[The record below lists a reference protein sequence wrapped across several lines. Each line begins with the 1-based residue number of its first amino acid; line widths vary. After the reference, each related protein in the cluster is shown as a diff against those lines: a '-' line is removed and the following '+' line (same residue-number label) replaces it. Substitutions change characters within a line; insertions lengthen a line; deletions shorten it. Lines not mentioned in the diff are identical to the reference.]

1 MNCNKKFSF
10 KKELL
15 RASVYGLI
23 AVAFAN
29 LTFISIYR
37 NNNIYI
43 TIILIA
49 LEILT
54 LIFTYIDIAN
64 INKRKLNFIKN
75 NSIAEHNI
83 NKKIDK
89 EIVINRLK
97 YFGYN
102 MYSVNSSRVFINSEI
117 VKKKKSIILYLYY
130 FILVDIDKD
139 GEGILTTIKN
149 ELNEILDLYID
160 DNQKLFDKDKKD
172 NEKILKA
179 KLYNHAVFIF
189 MGDNIPNRIIDISKN
204 GYTKELFDGFNSQNF
219 VISYLPNENKLYYAD
234 AIENV
239 IQFQKFPKQDFV
251 YIIKDIFS
259 LQ

>member
-37 NNNIYI
+37 NNEIYI
-43 TIILIA
+43 TVILIA

-83 NKKIDK
+83 NKKLDK
-89 EIVINRLK
+89 ENIINRLK

-117 VKKKKSIILYLYY
+117 IKKKKSIILYLYY

-160 DNQKLFDKDKKD
+160 DNQKLFKKD

-179 KLYNHAVFIF
+179 KLFNHAVFIF
-189 MGDNIPNRIIDISKN
+189 FGDNIPNRIIDISKS
-204 GYTKELFDGFNSQNF
+204 GYTKELFEGVNSQNF
-219 VISYLPNENKLYYAD
+219 VISYLPSEDKLYYAD

-239 IQFQKFPKQDFV
+239 IQFQKFPKQDFI

-259 LQ
+259 L

>member
-43 TIILIA
+43 TVLLIV

-89 EIVINRLK
+89 ENIIKRLK

-117 VKKKKSIILYLYY
+117 IKKKKSIILYLYY

-160 DNQKLFDKDKKD
+160 DNQKLFKKE

-179 KLYNHAVFIF
+179 KLFNHAVFIF
-189 MGDNIPNRIIDISKN
+189 FGDNIPNRIIDISKN
-204 GYTKELFDGFNSQNF
+204 GYTKELFDGVNSQNF

-239 IQFQKFPKQDFV
+239 IQFQKFPKQDFI

-259 LQ
+259 L

>member
-37 NNNIYI
+37 NNEIYI
-43 TIILIA
+43 TVFLIA

-89 EIVINRLK
+89 ENIINRLK

-117 VKKKKSIILYLYY
+117 IKKKKSIILYLYY

-160 DNQKLFDKDKKD
+160 DNQKLFKKE

-179 KLYNHAVFIF
+179 KLFNHAVFIF
-189 MGDNIPNRIIDISKN
+189 FGDNIPNRIIDISKN
-204 GYTKELFDGFNSQNF
+204 GYTKELFEGVNSQNF
-219 VISYLPNENKLYYAD
+219 VISYLPSENKLYYAD

-239 IQFQKFPKQDFV
+239 IQFQKFPKQDFI
-251 YIIKDIFS
+251 YIIKDIFC
-259 LQ
+259 L

>member
-1 MNCNKKFSF
+1 MNYNKKFSF

-43 TIILIA
+43 TIILMA

-75 NSIAEHNI
+75 NSIVEHNI
-83 NKKIDK
+83 NKNIDK
-89 EIVINRLK
+89 ENIINRLK
-97 YFGYN
+97 YFGFS
-102 MYSVNSSRVFINSEI
+102 MYSINSSRVFINSEI
-117 VKKKKSIILYLYY
+117 VKKNKSIILYAYY
-130 FILVDIDKD
+130 FILIDIDKD
-139 GEGILTTIKN
+139 GEGILTNLKN

-160 DNQKLFDKDKKD
+160 DNQKLFKKD
-172 NEKILKA
+172 NEDKKILKA
-179 KLYNHAVFIF
+179 KLYNHIVFIF
-189 MGDNIPNRIIDISKN
+189 MGDNIPSRIIEMSKN
-204 GYTKELFDGFNSQNF
+204 GYTKELLNGINMFREALKIDNSYKPA
-219 VISYLPNENKLYYAD
+219 ID
-234 AIENV
+234 A
-239 IQFQKFPKQDFV
+239 
-251 YIIKDIFS
+251 
-259 LQ
+259 LRRL

>member
-1 MNCNKKFSF
+1 MNYNKKFSF

-15 RASVYGLI
+15 RANVYGLI

-75 NSIAEHNI
+75 NSIVEHNI

-89 EIVINRLK
+89 EN
-97 YFGYN
+97 
-102 MYSVNSSRVFINSEI
+102 
-117 VKKKKSIILYLYY
+117 
-130 FILVDIDKD
+130 
-139 GEGILTTIKN
+139 
-149 ELNEILDLYID
+149 
-160 DNQKLFDKDKKD
+160 
-172 NEKILKA
+172 
-179 KLYNHAVFIF
+179 
-189 MGDNIPNRIIDISKN
+189 
-204 GYTKELFDGFNSQNF
+204 
-219 VISYLPNENKLYYAD
+219 
-234 AIENV
+234 
-239 IQFQKFPKQDFV
+239 
-251 YIIKDIFS
+251 IIKHKRR
-259 LQ
+259 

>member
-1 MNCNKKFSF
+1 MNYNKKFSF

-29 LTFISIYR
+29 LTFVSIYR

-75 NSIAEHNI
+75 NSIIEHNI

-89 EIVINRLK
+89 ENIINRLK
-97 YFGYN
+97 YFGFS
-102 MYSVNSSRVFINSEI
+102 MYSINSSRVFINAEI
-117 VKKKKSIILYLYY
+117 IKKKKSIILYAYY
-130 FILVDIDKD
+130 FILIDIDKD
-139 GEGILTTIKN
+139 GEGILTNLKN

-160 DNQKLFDKDKKD
+160 DNQKLFKKD
-172 NEKILKA
+172 NEDKKILKA
-179 KLYNHAVFIF
+179 KLYNHIVFIF
-189 MGDNIPNRIIDISKN
+189 MGDNIPSRII
-204 GYTKELFDGFNSQNF
+204 GRHRMGLR
-219 VISYLPNENKLYYAD
+219 
-234 AIENV
+234 
-239 IQFQKFPKQDFV
+239 
-251 YIIKDIFS
+251 
-259 LQ
+259 

>member
-1 MNCNKKFSF
+1 MNYNKKFSF

-15 RASVYGLI
+15 RANVYGLI

-75 NSIAEHNI
+75 NSIVEHNI
-83 NKKIDK
+83 NKNIDK
-89 EIVINRLK
+89 ENIINRLK
-97 YFGYN
+97 YFGFS
-102 MYSVNSSRVFINSEI
+102 MYSINSSRVFINAEI
-117 VKKKKSIILYLYY
+117 IKKNKSIILYAYY
-130 FILVDIDKD
+130 FILIDIDKD
-139 GEGILTTIKN
+139 GEGILTNLKN

-160 DNQKLFDKDKKD
+160 DNQKLFKKD
-172 NEKILKA
+172 NEDKKILKA
-179 KLYNHAVFIF
+179 KLYNHIVFIF
-189 MGDNIPNRIIDISKN
+189 MGDNIPSRIIEMSKN
-204 GYTKELFDGFNSQNF
+204 GYTKELLNGINSQNF
-219 VISYLPNENKLYYAD
+219 VLSYLPNEKKLYYAD
-234 AIENV
+234 AIENI
-239 IQFQKFPKQDFV
+239 IQLQKFPKQDFI
-251 YIIKDIFS
+251 YIIKDIFY
-259 LQ
+259 L

>member
-1 MNCNKKFSF
+1 MNYNKKFSF

-64 INKRKLNFIKN
+64 INKN
-75 NSIAEHNI
+75 
-83 NKKIDK
+83 IDK
-89 EIVINRLK
+89 ENIINRLK
-97 YFGYN
+97 YFGFS
-102 MYSVNSSRVFINSEI
+102 MYSINSSRVFINAEI
-117 VKKKKSIILYLYY
+117 IKKNKSIILYAYY
-130 FILVDIDKD
+130 FILIDIDKD
-139 GEGILTTIKN
+139 GEGILTNLKN

-160 DNQKLFDKDKKD
+160 DNQKLFKKD
-172 NEKILKA
+172 NEDKKILKA
-179 KLYNHAVFIF
+179 KLYNHIVFIF
-189 MGDNIPNRIIDISKN
+189 MGDNIPSRIIEMSKN
-204 GYTKELFDGFNSQNF
+204 GYTKELLNGINSQNF
-219 VISYLPNENKLYYAD
+219 VLSYLPSEKKLYYAD

-239 IQFQKFPKQDFV
+239 IQFQKFPKQDFI
-251 YIIKDIFS
+251 YIIKDIFY
-259 LQ
+259 L

>member
-1 MNCNKKFSF
+1 MNYNKKFSF

-43 TIILIA
+43 TIILMA

-75 NSIAEHNI
+75 NSIVEHNI
-83 NKKIDK
+83 NKNIDK
-89 EIVINRLK
+89 ENIINRLK
-97 YFGYN
+97 YFGFS
-102 MYSVNSSRVFINSEI
+102 MYSINSSRVFINAEI
-117 VKKKKSIILYLYY
+117 IKKNKSIILYAYY
-130 FILVDIDKD
+130 FILIDIDKD
-139 GEGILTTIKN
+139 GEGILTNLKN

-160 DNQKLFDKDKKD
+160 DNQKLFKKD
-172 NEKILKA
+172 NEDKKILKA
-179 KLYNHAVFIF
+179 KLYNHIVFIF
-189 MGDNIPNRIIDISKN
+189 MGDNIPSRIIEMSKN
-204 GYTKELFDGFNSQNF
+204 GYTKELFKGFNSQNF
-219 VISYLPNENKLYYAD
+219 VISYLPSENKLYYAD

-239 IQFQKFPKQDFV
+239 IQFQKFPKQDFI
-251 YIIKDIFS
+251 YIIKDIFY
-259 LQ
+259 L

>member
-1 MNCNKKFSF
+1 MNYNKKFSF

-23 AVAFAN
+23 AVTFAN

-75 NSIAEHNI
+75 NSITEHNI

-89 EIVINRLK
+89 ENIINRLK
-97 YFGYN
+97 YFGFS
-102 MYSVNSSRVFINSEI
+102 MYSINSSRVFINAEI
-117 VKKKKSIILYLYY
+117 IKKNKSIILYAYY
-130 FILVDIDKD
+130 FILIDIDKD
-139 GEGILTTIKN
+139 GEGILTNLKN

-160 DNQKLFDKDKKD
+160 DNQKLFKKD
-172 NEKILKA
+172 NEDKKILKA
-179 KLYNHAVFIF
+179 KLYNHIVFIF
-189 MGDNIPNRIIDISKN
+189 MGDNIPSRIIEMSKN
-204 GYTKELFDGFNSQNF
+204 GYTKELLNGINSQNF
-219 VISYLPNENKLYYAD
+219 VLSYLPNEKKLYYAD

-239 IQFQKFPKQDFV
+239 IQFQKFPKQDFI
-251 YIIKDIFS
+251 YIIKDIFY
-259 LQ
+259 L

>member
-1 MNCNKKFSF
+1 MNYNKKFSF
-10 KKELL
+10 KIELL
-15 RASVYGLI
+15 RASIYGLI
-23 AVAFAN
+23 AVMFAN

-49 LEILT
+49 LELLT
-54 LIFTYIDIAN
+54 LIFTYIDIAS

-83 NKKIDK
+83 KKNIDK
-89 EIVINRLK
+89 ENIINRLK
-97 YFGYN
+97 YFGYS
-102 MYSVNSSRVFINSEI
+102 MYSINYSRVFINVEV
-117 VKKKKSIILYLYY
+117 VKKKKSVILYAYY

-160 DNQKLFDKDKKD
+160 DNQKLFKKD

-179 KLYNHAVFIF
+179 KLYNHIVFIF
-189 MGDNIPNRIIDISKN
+189 IGNNIPSRIIEMSKN
-204 GYTKELFDGFNSQNF
+204 GYTKELLNGVSSQNF
-219 VISYLPNENKLYYAD
+219 VISYLPIKNKLYYVE

-239 IQFQKFPKQDFV
+239 IQFQKFPKRDFI

-259 LQ
+259 L

>member
-37 NNNIYI
+37 NNEIYI
-43 TIILIA
+43 TVILIA

-89 EIVINRLK
+89 ENIIKRLK

-102 MYSVNSSRVFINSEI
+102 MYSINSSRVFINSEI
-117 VKKKKSIILYLYY
+117 IKKKKSIILYLYY

-160 DNQKLFDKDKKD
+160 DNQKLFKKE

-179 KLYNHAVFIF
+179 KLFNHAVFIF
-189 MGDNIPNRIIDISKN
+189 FGDNIPNRIIDISKD
-204 GYTKELFDGFNSQNF
+204 GYTKELFDGVNSQNF
-219 VISYLPNENKLYYAD
+219 VISYLPSENKLYYAD
-234 AIENV
+234 EIENV
-239 IQFQKFPKQDFV
+239 IQFQKFPKQDFI

-259 LQ
+259 L

>member
-1 MNCNKKFSF
+1 MNYNKKFSF

-23 AVAFAN
+23 AVAFVN

-75 NSIAEHNI
+75 NSITEHNI

-89 EIVINRLK
+89 ENIINRLK
-97 YFGYN
+97 YFGFS
-102 MYSVNSSRVFINSEI
+102 MYSINSSRVFINAEI
-117 VKKKKSIILYLYY
+117 IKKNKSIILYAYY
-130 FILVDIDKD
+130 FILIDNDKD
-139 GEGILTTIKN
+139 VEGI
-149 ELNEILDLYID
+149 
-160 DNQKLFDKDKKD
+160 
-172 NEKILKA
+172 
-179 KLYNHAVFIF
+179 
-189 MGDNIPNRIIDISKN
+189 
-204 GYTKELFDGFNSQNF
+204 
-219 VISYLPNENKLYYAD
+219 
-234 AIENV
+234 
-239 IQFQKFPKQDFV
+239 
-251 YIIKDIFS
+251 
-259 LQ
+259 

>member
-89 EIVINRLK
+89 DIITNRLK

-117 VKKKKSIILYLYY
+117 VKKNKLVILYLYY

-189 MGDNIPNRIIDISKN
+189 IGDNIPNRIIDISKN
-204 GYTKELFDGFNSQNF
+204 GYTKELFDGFNSQNL

-234 AIENV
+234 AIENI

-251 YIIKDIFS
+251 YIIKDIFY
-259 LQ
+259 L

>member
-1 MNCNKKFSF
+1 MNYNKKFSF

-75 NSIAEHNI
+75 NSIIEHNI
-83 NKKIDK
+83 NKNIDK
-89 EIVINRLK
+89 ENIINRLK

-102 MYSVNSSRVFINSEI
+102 MYSINSSRVFINAEI
-117 VKKKKSIILYLYY
+117 IKKKKSIILYLYY

-160 DNQKLFDKDKKD
+160 DNQKLFKKD
-172 NEKILKA
+172 NEDKKILKA
-179 KLYNHAVFIF
+179 KLYNHIVFIF
-189 MGDNIPNRIIDISKN
+189 MGDNIPSRIIEMSKN
-204 GYTKELFDGFNSQNF
+204 GYTKELLNGINSQNF
-219 VISYLPNENKLYYAD
+219 VLSYLPSENKLYYAD

-239 IQFQKFPKQDFV
+239 IQFQKFPKQDFI
-251 YIIKDIFS
+251 YIIKDIFY
-259 LQ
+259 L

>member
-1 MNCNKKFSF
+1 MNDNKKFSF
-10 KKELL
+10 KKELF

-29 LTFISIYR
+29 LTFVSIYR

-43 TIILIA
+43 TVTLIA

-89 EIVINRLK
+89 ENIINRLK
-97 YFGYN
+97 YFGYS
-102 MYSVNSSRVFINSEI
+102 MYSIDSSRVFINSEI
-117 VKKKKSIILYLYY
+117 VQKKKSVILYAYY
-130 FILVDIDKD
+130 FIVVDIDKD
-139 GEGILTTIKN
+139 GEGILNTIKN

-160 DNQKLFDKDKKD
+160 DNQKLFKKDKKES
-172 NEKILKA
+172 EKILKA
-179 KLYNHAVFIF
+179 KLYNHIVFIF
-189 MGDNIPNRIIDISKN
+189 IGDNIPNRIIDISKN
-204 GYTKELFDGFNSQNF
+204 GYTKELFDGVNSQNF
-219 VISYLPNENKLYYAD
+219 VISYLPRENKLYYAD
-234 AIENV
+234 AIENI
-239 IQFQKFPKQDFV
+239 IQFQKFPKQDFI

-259 LQ
+259 L

>member
-1 MNCNKKFSF
+1 MNYNKKFSF

-75 NSIAEHNI
+75 NSIIEHNI
-83 NKKIDK
+83 NKNIDK
-89 EIVINRLK
+89 ENIINRLK
-97 YFGYN
+97 YFGFS
-102 MYSVNSSRVFINSEI
+102 MYSINSSRVFINAEI
-117 VKKKKSIILYLYY
+117 IKKNKSIILYAYY
-130 FILVDIDKD
+130 FILIDIDKD
-139 GEGILTTIKN
+139 GEGILTNLKN

-160 DNQKLFDKDKKD
+160 DNQKLFKKD
-172 NEKILKA
+172 NEDKKILKA
-179 KLYNHAVFIF
+179 KLYNHIVFIF

-204 GYTKELFDGFNSQNF
+204 GYTKELFEGFNSQNF
-219 VISYLPNENKLYYAD
+219 VISYLPSENKLYYAD

-239 IQFQKFPKQDFV
+239 IQFQKFPKQDFI
-251 YIIKDIFS
+251 YIIKDIFY
-259 LQ
+259 LR

>member
-37 NNNIYI
+37 NNEIYI
-43 TIILIA
+43 TVILIA

-89 EIVINRLK
+89 ENIINRLK

-117 VKKKKSIILYLYY
+117 IKKKKSIILYLYY
-130 FILVDIDKD
+130 FIIVDIDKD

-160 DNQKLFDKDKKD
+160 DNQKLFKKD

-179 KLYNHAVFIF
+179 KLFNHAVFIF
-189 MGDNIPNRIIDISKN
+189 FGDNIPNRIIDISKN
-204 GYTKELFDGFNSQNF
+204 GYTKELFDGVNSQNF
-219 VISYLPNENKLYYAD
+219 VISYLPSENKLYYAD

-239 IQFQKFPKQDFV
+239 IQFQKFPKQDFI

-259 LQ
+259 L

>member
-1 MNCNKKFSF
+1 MNYNKKFSF

-15 RASVYGLI
+15 RANVYGLI

-37 NNNIYI
+37 NNEIYI
-43 TIILIA
+43 TVILIA

-89 EIVINRLK
+89 ENIINRLK

-117 VKKKKSIILYLYY
+117 IKKKKSIILYLYY

-160 DNQKLFDKDKKD
+160 DNQKLFKKE

-179 KLYNHAVFIF
+179 KLFNHAVFIF
-189 MGDNIPNRIIDISKN
+189 FGDNIPNRIIDISKN
-204 GYTKELFDGFNSQNF
+204 GYTKELFDGVNSQNF
-219 VISYLPNENKLYYAD
+219 VISYSPSENKLYYAD

-239 IQFQKFPKQDFV
+239 IQFQKFPKQDFI

-259 LQ
+259 L

>member
-1 MNCNKKFSF
+1 MNYNKKFSF

-75 NSIAEHNI
+75 NSIVEHNI
-83 NKKIDK
+83 NKNIDK
-89 EIVINRLK
+89 ENIINRLK

-102 MYSVNSSRVFINSEI
+102 MYSINSSRVFINAEI
-117 VKKKKSIILYLYY
+117 IKKNKSIILYAYY
-130 FILVDIDKD
+130 FILIDIDKD
-139 GEGILTTIKN
+139 GEGILTNLKN

-160 DNQKLFDKDKKD
+160 DNQKLFKKE

-189 MGDNIPNRIIDISKN
+189 VGDNIPNRIIEMSKN
-204 GYTKELFDGFNSQNF
+204 GYTKELFEGFNSQNF

-234 AIENV
+234 AIENI
-239 IQFQKFPKQDFV
+239 IQFQKFPKQDFI
-251 YIIKDIFS
+251 YIIKDIFY
-259 LQ
+259 L

>member
-1 MNCNKKFSF
+1 MNYNKKFSF
-10 KKELL
+10 KKELF
-15 RASVYGLI
+15 RANVYGLI

-75 NSIAEHNI
+75 NSIVEHNI
-83 NKKIDK
+83 NKNIDK
-89 EIVINRLK
+89 ENIINRLK
-97 YFGYN
+97 YFGFS
-102 MYSVNSSRVFINSEI
+102 MYSINSSRVFINAEI
-117 VKKKKSIILYLYY
+117 IKKNKSIILYAYY
-130 FILVDIDKD
+130 FILIDIDKD
-139 GEGILTTIKN
+139 GEGILTNLKN

-160 DNQKLFDKDKKD
+160 DNQKLFKKD
-172 NEKILKA
+172 NEDKKILKA
-179 KLYNHAVFIF
+179 KLYNHIVFIF
-189 MGDNIPNRIIDISKN
+189 MGDNIPSRIIEMSKN
-204 GYTKELFDGFNSQNF
+204 GYTKELLNGINSQNF
-219 VISYLPNENKLYYAD
+219 VLSYLPSEKKLYYAD

-239 IQFQKFPKQDFV
+239 IQLQKFPKQDFI
-251 YIIKDIFS
+251 YIIKDIFY
-259 LQ
+259 L

>member
-89 EIVINRLK
+89 EIITNRLK

-117 VKKKKSIILYLYY
+117 VKKKKLVILYLYY

-189 MGDNIPNRIIDISKN
+189 IGDNIPNRIIDISKN

-219 VISYLPNENKLYYAD
+219 VISYLPSENKLYYAD

-251 YIIKDIFS
+251 YIIKDIFY
-259 LQ
+259 L

>member
-37 NNNIYI
+37 NNEIYI
-43 TIILIA
+43 TVLLIA

-89 EIVINRLK
+89 ENIINRLK

-117 VKKKKSIILYLYY
+117 IKKKKSIILYLYY

-160 DNQKLFDKDKKD
+160 DNQKLFKKE

-179 KLYNHAVFIF
+179 KLFNHAVFIF
-189 MGDNIPNRIIDISKN
+189 FGDNIPNRIIDISKN
-204 GYTKELFDGFNSQNF
+204 GYTKELFDGVNSQNF
-219 VISYLPNENKLYYAD
+219 VISYLPNESKLYYAD

-239 IQFQKFPKQDFV
+239 IQFQKFPKQDFI
-251 YIIKDIFS
+251 YIIKDIFC
-259 LQ
+259 L